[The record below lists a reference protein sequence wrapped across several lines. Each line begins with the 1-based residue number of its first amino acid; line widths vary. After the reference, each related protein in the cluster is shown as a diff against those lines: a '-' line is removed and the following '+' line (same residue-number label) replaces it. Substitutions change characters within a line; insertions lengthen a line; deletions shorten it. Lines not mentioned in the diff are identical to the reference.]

1 MGTAVVDVCQG
12 IIFTKKGRERGKE
25 KGRKMEGRKERRKME
40 DRKEGKGE
48 TMQTEA
54 GYDTHSV
61 RLSSNQR
68 KLGSSVRK
76 GSSEIR
82 PFSCWEKILY

>member
-1 MGTAVVDVCQG
+1 MIGNYSSPHGTAVVDVCQG

-48 TMQTEA
+48 TECKQ
-54 GYDTHSV
+54 
-61 RLSSNQR
+61 
-68 KLGSSVRK
+68 KLGM
-76 GSSEIR
+76 
-82 PFSCWEKILY
+82 ILTVLVCPATKESWDLQ